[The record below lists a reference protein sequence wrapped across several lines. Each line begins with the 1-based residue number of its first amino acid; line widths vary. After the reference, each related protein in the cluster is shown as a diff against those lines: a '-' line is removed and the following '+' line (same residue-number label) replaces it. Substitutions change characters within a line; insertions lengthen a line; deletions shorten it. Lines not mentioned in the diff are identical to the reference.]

1 MRAACR
7 GLVLRGTA
15 SLSQHCDD
23 GARRL
28 VASLIS
34 NDAHGLYQDFSFKYQ
49 RNISTVDNVFDLGKD
64 RQARCSLLELVEQN
78 DDATE
83 ALTPLEQRSMDK
95 IVGYTTLFSY
105 DGMVRTMHTE
115 RSVFGTPRRFRYFR
129 SSSSTAKEGFAHC
142 CLSMKAQ
149 AAQTR
154 GFSSLSVRGRHGP
167 SGTSIVLISKI
178 LQERHASTGTT
189 ENEREEDKDT
199 DNNNSSN
206 GGWTYEEIVN
216 IPNAL
221 SAARLVSGPIIG
233 TLILNGQVRCVD
245 GIQRW
250 CVRVQGFFLPRISD
264 FALQYTTAV
273 PILAV
278 SSATD
283 WLDGYFARIQ
293 QRNSIL
299 GSYLDPL
306 ADKVLIG
313 CVVGALGYTVSTSI
327 IYIQIA
333 VKDCG

>member
-1 MRAACR
+1 
-7 GLVLRGTA
+7 
-15 SLSQHCDD
+15 LSQHCDD

-34 NDAHGLYQDFSFKYQ
+34 NDAHGLYQDFSFNYQ

-83 ALTPLEQRSMDK
+83 ALTPLGQRSMDTN
-95 IVGYTTLFSY
+95 VGYAY
-105 DGMVRTMHTE
+105 NAMVRTIHTE
-115 RSVFGTPRRFRYFR
+115 RSVFGTPCRFRYFK

-154 GFSSLSVRGRHGP
+154 GFSSLSARGRHGP
-167 SGTSIVLISKI
+167 SGTNIVLISKI

-245 GIQRW
+245 GI
-250 CVRVQGFFLPRISD
+250 
-264 FALQYTTAV
+264 
-273 PILAV
+273 
-278 SSATD
+278 
-283 WLDGYFARIQ
+283 
-293 QRNSIL
+293 
-299 GSYLDPL
+299 
-306 ADKVLIG
+306 
-313 CVVGALGYTVSTSI
+313 
-327 IYIQIA
+327 
-333 VKDCG
+333 